1 MIQKVRKRI
10 TLPITEN
17 KKYRQLRFKFKNG
30 GRNARIKYLTLTY
43 NDGKVYEDLAAGSV
57 PTNVIPINNKED
69 GEYDEGKYR
78 VWVASGK
85 GNLYYDES
93 APVYYQANTSTGIHD
108 VIEGTGFGI
117 SVNGG
122 NIQVDGIK
130 AGYTVTCTSAAG
142 VQLYTA
148 EARSRQSEL
157 PGSCRHRHGYHQRKR
172 RGQDPSQQDYH
183 QVINNS
189 IK

>member
-1 MIQKVRKRI
+1 M
-10 TLPITEN
+10 PSS
-17 KKYRQLRFKFKNG
+17 YSPSS
-30 GRNARIKYLTLTY
+30 
-43 NDGKVYEDLAAGSV
+43 GSV
-57 PTNVIPINNKED
+57 PTNVIPITNKED

-148 EARSRQSEL
+148 EARS
-157 PGSCRHRHGYHQRKR
+157 GSLNFQVPAGTGMAIISVSGEGKTHRSK
-172 RGQDPSQQDYH
+172 
-183 QVINNS
+183 II